1 MAARRPLVRQGGRA
15 RQLASGDNVD
25 SSCLDVNLNAF
36 AGLSGVADR
45 LPYFTGAGALSL
57 ATLTAFGRGLVASA
71 SPAAGRQTLVLDH
84 PTLRQYGAVND
95 GATNADAAL
104 AAAIAAGKQFNLPAG
119 DYLVTGV
126 TNPLGVEMHGDGRL
140 LKSAAGGM
148 QLLSSDA
155 DRYQHLFGGEYLY
168 AFQSKL
174 LDSAVSAKIVC
185 SGDSTTEGGYAG
197 VDAKYLIHALLK
209 REGIQRG
216 HSVDTVN
223 AGHSGKN
230 TAEWVSTY
238 LSGDLAQA
246 PDLYIVRWGIN
257 DPTSG
262 RSIQDFATSLR
273 QGLQTVRASKGV
285 DELSV
290 LLMTPNTTADT
301 YNGRDEKWQ
310 EAVRKVCRQAA
321 REFQCAFIDT
331 YALWRDGRSGAD
343 LWMDN
348 PMSLGQPIHPKSIMN
363 VWICS
368 VIADAIF
375 PSGLKQRM
383 TSDTVLAAAL
393 PSAFPFGC
401 STHAG
406 TAAGGFPIDNASVV
420 TFKAPAGQMLQV
432 VFSSFT
438 GAGLNGGYA
447 FPQIAVRTGLHIPG
461 TLDDW
466 HWWNTQPSIS
476 LTLQNSW
483 VAYSA
488 NTAPRASKVGQVV
501 TLSGAIRSGT
511 VTNGTVVCTLP
522 TNFRPRNAEEFFSV
536 RTNTTTATTPCVL
549 KIESNGNVSIV
560 AGASNALVAFSGISF
575 EAGA

>member
-1 MAARRPLVRQGGRA
+1 MSLLTRIRSAFQAVGADIKG
-15 RQLASGDNVD
+15 LASD
-25 SSCLDVNLNAF
+25 
-36 AGLSGVADR
+36 
-45 LPYFTGAGALSL
+45 LPTI
-57 ATLTAFGRGLVASA
+57 
-71 SPAAGRQTLVLDH
+71 RQH
-84 PTLRQYGAVND
+84 GAVNN
-95 GATNADAAL
+95 GSTNADAAL
-104 AAAIAAGKQFNLPAG
+104 SAAIAAGRSFRLPSG
-119 DYLVTGV
+119 DYAVTGL
-126 TNPLGVEMHGDGRL
+126 TNPMGVQMFGDGRL
-140 LKSAAGGM
+140 IKTGTGQ
-148 QLLSSDA
+148 QLNSDC
-155 DRYQHLFGGEYLY
+155 DLGEHIFGREYLY
-168 AFQSKL
+168 AFQTKL
-174 LDSAVSAKIVC
+174 LDSTTTAKVVC

-209 REGIQRG
+209 REGVQRG

-273 QGLQTVRASKGV
+273 QGLQTIRTSKGV
-285 DELSV
+285 GELSV

-310 EAVRKVCRQAA
+310 EAVRRVCRQAA
-321 REFQCAFIDT
+321 RDFQCAFIDT
-331 YALWRDGRSGAD
+331 YALWRDGRAGAD

-348 PMSLGQPIHPKSIMN
+348 PMSLGQPIHPKNIMN

-383 TSDTVLAAAL
+383 TNDTVLAAAL

-406 TAAGGFPIDNASVV
+406 TVAGGFPIDNASVV
-420 TFKAPAGQMLQV
+420 TFKGPAGQMLQV
-432 VFSSFT
+432 VSSSFT

-447 FPQIAVRTGLHIPG
+447 FPQIAVRTGMHIPG
-461 TLDDW
+461 ALDNW
-466 HWWNTQPSIS
+466 HWWSTLPSIS
-476 LTLQNSW
+476 LTPLNSW

-501 TLSGAIRSGT
+501 TLSGAIKSGT
-511 VTNGTVVCTLP
+511 TTNGTVVCTLP
-522 TNFRPRNAEEFFSV
+522 INFRPRNAEEFFSV